1 MNDVV
6 NLVEKALNDT
16 RPIIRIVAGELAE
29 ITRQAERAILGLPIY
44 QRDKFLVRPV
54 VEEVSAADDCTTKIT
69 LLARLEPTYLR
80 LILSEAVRWE
90 RYDRRKKAWVQT
102 DPPKEIALG
111 ILARFG
117 DWQFSTVTGVL
128 TTPTLRPDG
137 TILSE
142 PGYDPATRLYLA
154 DPPAMPDIAKHPTR
168 DDALAALALLYALL
182 VEFPFTDKPS
192 RSVALSALITA
203 VARGG
208 FMAAPLHAS
217 RSPEAGSGKS
227 YLMDTVSAIAIGRAC
242 PVLAAGRN
250 EEETEKRLGAVLLA
264 GQPLICIDNVN
275 GELGGDALCQAVERP
290 IVQIRILGLSECL
303 TIEPRST
310 LFLATGN
317 NLTLS
322 GDLTRRAIT
331 ATLDPH
337 MEQPETRTF
346 ERNPVKE
353 VLADRGRYV
362 AAALTIC
369 RAYTVAGRPGALP
382 QLASFEGWS
391 DTVRSA
397 LTWLDCADPVE
408 TLNAARAQDPR
419 RAELREVLT
428 AWSAAVGTGPGG
440 AKTATQL
447 IKLAE
452 SRESSTSGD
461 YADGY
466 STDWAHPELR
476 EALLTVAGHNARIP
490 SRAFGNWLRANKG
503 KIADSL
509 RLTNTADQHG
519 HAARWWLEPISR

>member
-1 MNDVV
+1 MSDVV
-6 NLVEKALNDT
+6 NLVETALNDT
-16 RPIIRIVAGELAE
+16 RPVIRIVAGELAE
-29 ITRQAERAILGLPIY
+29 TTRQAERAILDLPIY

-54 VEEVSAADDCTTKIT
+54 VEEVSAADDRTTKIA
-69 LLARLEPTYLR
+69 LLARLESAYLR

-102 DPPKEIALG
+102 DPPKDIALG
-111 ILARFG
+111 ILTRFG

-154 DPPAMPDIAKHPTR
+154 DPPSMPDIAKQPSR
-168 DDALAALALLYALL
+168 DDALIALALLDGLL
-182 VEFPFTDKPS
+182 AEFPFTDKPS

-227 YLMDTVSAIAIGRAC
+227 YLMDTVAAIAIGRAC

-290 IVQIRILGLSECL
+290 IVQIRILGLSECP

-310 LFLATGN
+310 LLLATGN

-346 ERNPVKE
+346 
-353 VLADRGRYV
+353 
-362 AAALTIC
+362 
-369 RAYTVAGRPGALP
+369 
-382 QLASFEGWS
+382 
-391 DTVRSA
+391 
-397 LTWLDCADPVE
+397 
-408 TLNAARAQDPR
+408 
-419 RAELREVLT
+419 
-428 AWSAAVGTGPGG
+428 
-440 AKTATQL
+440 
-447 IKLAE
+447 
-452 SRESSTSGD
+452 
-461 YADGY
+461 
-466 STDWAHPELR
+466 
-476 EALLTVAGHNARIP
+476 
-490 SRAFGNWLRANKG
+490 
-503 KIADSL
+503 
-509 RLTNTADQHG
+509 
-519 HAARWWLEPISR
+519 